1 MKFQF
6 LLAAYGAAAAS
17 FLASL
22 LRDYVVINQ
31 TDQSK
36 DFFQLFYVVS
46 MAAGFGVN
54 AIALGQG
61 FLKQTALAMLAIA
74 GVVVILLLLPTS
86 LRTLST
92 VILLVS
98 VLLMWLAGAQ
108 WARFLVERG
117 WVFSGRVR
125 EAVSSLVFVGLVVA
139 GLAVSPSFFWAVA
152 AGTLFSCCVWKIV
165 RLQSNGLAPTPK
177 SATSIKGLIGTV
189 VATNLATFAVTYWA
203 LLQTS
208 GQGEAFGYD
217 AATAIRFA
225 MYLYQVLIIGSVV
238 VVSAKRELL
247 QLGHTKALI
256 SVAAFIFSVSLL
268 LPLNMALFLSP
279 LSAAAVHYGV
289 VLLLQRGR

>member
-1 MKFQF
+1 MKLQF
-6 LLAAYGAAAAS
+6 LFAAYGAAAAS
-17 FLASL
+17 FFASL
-22 LRDYVVINQ
+22 LRDYVVITQ

-54 AIALGQG
+54 AIALGRG
-61 FLKQTALAMLAIA
+61 FLGRIALALLALM
-74 GVVVILLLLPTS
+74 GVIVILLLLPAS
-86 LRTLST
+86 LRTPYT
-92 VILLVS
+92 VVLLVS

-125 EAVSSLVFVGLVVA
+125 EAVSSLALVGLVVA
-139 GLAVSPSFFWAVA
+139 GLAVFSSFFWAVA
-152 AGTLFSCCVWKIV
+152 AGTFFSWSVWKFV
-165 RLQSNGLAPTPK
+165 RLRSSQLATPLQ
-177 SATSIKGLIGTV
+177 SATGIKALAGDV

-208 GQGEAFGYD
+208 GQAEAFGYD
-217 AATAIRFA
+217 AATVIRFA

-238 VVSAKRELL
+238 VVSARRHLL
-247 QLGHTKALI
+247 QLRHVRALT
-256 SVAAFIFSVSLL
+256 SVAIFVFFGSLF
-268 LPLNMALFLSP
+268 LPLNVALFLTP